1 MCCGGVT
8 RFIHSPPVRAAMTI
22 STVDA
27 RPLDRRDALAMLAA
41 AVAVNVVGAL
51 GVPFTAT
58 GSAWFA
64 SLTLPTFYPPN
75 WAFGVVWPVL
85 YALMG
90 VAVVLVVRAGRAR
103 VASSAER
110 ARDGFATASGFIPD
124 NRPTRVALGL
134 FGLQLAVNVAWSP
147 VFWGLERPDL
157 GLVVLAA
164 LLVLVPA
171 TIVAFDRLDRRAALL
186 LVPYLA
192 WVGFATALNYAI
204 WAAN

>member
-1 MCCGGVT
+1 MAT
-8 RFIHSPPVRAAMTI
+8 T
-22 STVDA
+22 TVDPG
-27 RPLDRRDALAMLAA
+27 PLDRRDALAMVAA
-41 AVAVNVVGAL
+41 AIGVNALGAL

-58 GSAWFA
+58 GSAWFT
-64 SLTLPTFYPPN
+64 SLTLPAYYPPN

-103 VASSAER
+103 DVAAG
-110 ARDGFATASGFIPD
+110 RDPGRLTAS
-124 NRPTRVALGL
+124 RPARVALGL
-134 FGLQLAVNVAWSP
+134 FGVQLAVNVSWSP

-157 GLVVLAA
+157 GLVVLGA

-171 TIVAFDRLDRRAALL
+171 TMAAFDRVDRRAAGLL
-186 LVPYLA
+186 APYLV
-192 WVGFATALNYAI
+192 WVGFATALNYGI

>member
-1 MCCGGVT
+1 
-8 RFIHSPPVRAAMTI
+8 MTATTADLG
-22 STVDA
+22 SF
-27 RPLDRRDALAMLAA
+27 DRRDLLAMTVA
-41 AVAVNVVGAL
+41 AVAVNAAGAL

-58 GSAWFA
+58 GSAWFT
-64 SLTLPTFYPPN
+64 SLTLPAFYPPN

-90 VAVVLVVRAGRAR
+90 VAVVLVVRAGRVHVVSGGESAR
-103 VASSAER
+103 S
-110 ARDGFATASGFIPD
+110 GLQTATGLVPD
-124 NRPTRVALGL
+124 HRPTRVALGL
-134 FGLQLAVNVAWSP
+134 FGVQLAVNVAWSP

-192 WVGFATALNYAI
+192 WVGFATVLNYAI